1 MEFFIDLLIL
11 IILVAILFTLRDI
24 LHYTRL
30 TVFKLATKEPV
41 PSTSN
46 FEFWISVCSFVNF
59 PRDLARSSQ
68 RRAFAPQTARHL
80 LHYTSHGRKL

>member
-24 LHYTRL
+24 LDYTRL

-41 PSTSN
+41 PST
-46 FEFWISVCSFVNF
+46 
-59 PRDLARSSQ
+59 PKGPKAR
-68 RRAFAPQTARHL
+68 RTLKF
-80 LHYTSHGRKL
+80 